1 MRGPSYMD
9 FPTEEFQDRYRR
21 VQRLMREAGLDA
33 LLLSD
38 GGNLIYLTGYRTL
51 LLISKFRPF
60 LAMAFADGDPVL
72 ILPNLE
78 VGVGRK
84 MSWITDVRGWGAR
97 GYYCDRP
104 DAVSILKDLIAE
116 RRLSGKR
123 IGFELSL
130 GQRLGMTFDQFE
142 AYRGLFT
149 DANCQIANC
158 AEVMWK
164 ARIKKSEQEIE
175 YLRIAGRATDAGYLA
190 ALEIAREG
198 VSEEELSDAIAIGM
212 IRAGADWPGFLVV
225 QSGRDRYDMM
235 NPPASGRRVTKGDMI
250 IFDIGAMH
258 KGYWGDMTRG
268 FFIGEPSPRQRELY
282 AAELEIFTRTRD
294 AVRPGILIE
303 EIDKVAEQTTIDLGY
318 KDFMWHR
325 TGHAVGIDVHEL
337 PSVATGDKTV
347 LEPGMV
353 FTIEPGIYDF
363 SVGAF
368 RIEDVV
374 VVTETGYESFNATAP
389 TQLIVR

>member
-1 MRGPSYMD
+1 MRGSSYMD

-60 LAMAFADGDPVL
+60 LAMAFADGDPMLV
-72 ILPNLE
+72 LPNLE

-142 AYRGLFT
+142 AYRGAFAG
-149 DANCQIANC
+149 ANCQIANC

-164 ARIKKSEQEIE
+164 AR
-175 YLRIAGRATDAGYLA
+175 
-190 ALEIAREG
+190 
-198 VSEEELSDAIAIGM
+198 
-212 IRAGADWPGFLVV
+212 
-225 QSGRDRYDMM
+225 
-235 NPPASGRRVTKGDMI
+235 
-250 IFDIGAMH
+250 
-258 KGYWGDMTRG
+258 
-268 FFIGEPSPRQRELY
+268 
-282 AAELEIFTRTRD
+282 
-294 AVRPGILIE
+294 
-303 EIDKVAEQTTIDLGY
+303 
-318 KDFMWHR
+318 
-325 TGHAVGIDVHEL
+325 
-337 PSVATGDKTV
+337 
-347 LEPGMV
+347 
-353 FTIEPGIYDF
+353 
-363 SVGAF
+363 
-368 RIEDVV
+368 
-374 VVTETGYESFNATAP
+374 
-389 TQLIVR
+389 

>member
-1 MRGPSYMD
+1 VRYMD
-9 FPTEEFQDRYRR
+9 FSLEEYQDRYHR
-21 VQRLMREAGLDA
+21 VQQLMREANLDA
-33 LLLSD
+33 MLLSD
-38 GGNLIYLTGYRTL
+38 AGNLVYLTGYRTL

-60 LAMAFADGDPVL
+60 LAMAFAHGEPVL

-84 MSWITDVRGWGAR
+84 MSWIPDVRGWGAR
-97 GYYCDRP
+97 GYYADRP
-104 DAVSILKDLIAE
+104 DALSIIKDLIAE
-116 RRLSGKR
+116 RRLSGTR
-123 IGFELSL
+123 VGFELSL

-142 AYRGLFT
+142 AYRDAFT
-149 DANCQIANC
+149 GAGCQIANG
-158 AEVMWK
+158 ADVMWK
-164 ARIKKSEQEIE
+164 ARIKKSPREVE

-225 QSGRDRYDMM
+225 QSGPDRYDMM
-235 NPPASGRRVTKGDMI
+235 NPPASSRRVQRGDMV
-250 IFDIGAMH
+250 IFDIGAMY

-268 FFIGEPSPRQRELY
+268 FFIGEASARQREFY
-282 AAELEIFTRTRD
+282 EAEHTIFTRTRD
-294 AVRPGILIE
+294 AVRPGIAIE
-303 EIDKVAEQTTIDLGY
+303 EIDIVAERTTIELGY
-318 KDFMWHR
+318 KDYMWHR

-337 PSVATGDKTV
+337 PSVAAGDKTL

-374 VVTETGYESFNATAP
+374 VVTETGYESLNATAP
-389 TQLIVR
+389 TGLIVK